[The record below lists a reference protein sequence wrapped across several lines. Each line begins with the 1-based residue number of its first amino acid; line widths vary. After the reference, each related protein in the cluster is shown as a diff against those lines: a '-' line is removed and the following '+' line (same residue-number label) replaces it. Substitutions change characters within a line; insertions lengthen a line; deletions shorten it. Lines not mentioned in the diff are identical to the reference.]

1 MDALFVKFCLLD
13 RECNGDGFFERFHE
27 FEKQST
33 EDCVENSVAGEARL
47 KFVDIFFTGMEFH
60 LAGGR
65 TVGCEVGVNDSGHRI
80 V

>member
-1 MDALFVKFCLLD
+1 MDTLFVELRLFNG
-13 RECNGDGFFERFHE
+13 EGDGDGLFERFHE
-27 FEKQST
+27 FEKECA

-47 KFVDIFFTGMEFH
+47 KFVDVFFTGMEFH

-65 TVGCEVGVNDSGHRI
+65 AVGCEVGVNDSGHRI